1 MQKNR
6 DFFKEAVKDIRNSG
20 TIAPS
25 SKYLIDKMLK
35 NIDFSKTQ
43 TIVEYGAGNGKITK
57 ELLKR
62 LDKNSKL
69 ICFEINTKFYTHLLS
84 INDKRLTV
92 VNESSENIKKICGD
106 LNLDSVNHFVSSLPL
121 TNMPDQVSEQIVIES
136 YAILKENGSFLQ
148 YQYSLTYLK
157 KFKEIFLNK
166 VILNFE
172 LRNIPP
178 AFIYKCKK

>member
-1 MQKNR
+1 MQKKR
-6 DFFKEAVKDIRNSG
+6 DFFKEAVRDIRNSG

-35 NIDFSKTQ
+35 NIDFSKTNI
-43 TIVEYGAGNGKITK
+43 IVEYGAGNGKITK

-62 LDKNSKL
+62 LNSKSQL
-69 ICFEINTKFYTHLLS
+69 ICFEINTKFYKHLLT
-84 INDKRLTV
+84 IKDQRLV
-92 VNESSENIKKICGD
+92 VINESSEKITQIF
-106 LNLDSVNHFVSSLPL
+106 NEMELDSVHHFVSSLPL
-121 TNMPDQVSEQIVIES
+121 TNMPDLISENIVNES
-136 YAILKENGSFLQ
+136 YTLLVKDGYFLQ